1 MQGPTSHLQAAEAI
15 LRWGPGVEKTNGFLN
30 YKFVFLFFMVF
41 LWFFGFLGLSLES
54 QK

>member
-1 MQGPTSHLQAAEAI
+1 MRLVLSKIQGWKNQRFFKIRNL
-15 LRWGPGVEKTNGFLN
+15 VFGF
-30 YKFVFLFFMVF
+30 FVFLFFMVF